1 MGASMGVTWCSGDGL
16 KVRENG
22 QLTACFV
29 DTLLL
34 IPTAV
39 VVFLLLPVFVVIL
52 CNENKRFGH
61 TCMRFKYHAQRWIL
75 TMLLLLCLL
84 AKVGEGFMLQKMIST
99 TSLHLYLPNMLSFLC
114 LVAVTVYYDV
124 VEVSQKTPVKRL
136 LVLFLYWLSSVV
148 VWTVKFARL
157 YKVEGPFDIRL
168 YTNLCILVFY
178 TLLLIVE
185 RRVISSHLP
194 TRSRFHKWTKA
205 NQEEEDVG
213 GDCRE
218 FKEGHIKFVHDF
230 ANFLSRVTYSWLGT
244 ILRLG
249 SSRPLELDDLGD
261 LPSVDK
267 ADVNHQHFFKVWEKE
282 KIRAAKHTTRPSLWR
297 VYFNSYRFLLI
308 KAALCRLCG
317 DLLSFI
323 GPLCLKQ
330 IVKYVEIALKSDRN
344 EEVKPE
350 SEMDVFLSVSDFFS
364 NGFVLAVVILLGNIG
379 MSSLMQYYFFIS
391 FQLTLKLRAS
401 LQVKYVVSCFVLI

>member
-1 MGASMGVTWCSGDGL
+1 MGVTWCSGDGL

-52 CNENKRFGH
+52 CNESKRFGH
-61 TCMRFKYHAQRWIL
+61 TCMRFKHHAQRWFL

-84 AKVGEGFMLQKMIST
+84 AKVGEGFMLQEMIST

-124 VEVSQKTPVKRL
+124 VEVSQKVPVRRL
-136 LVLFLYWLSSVV
+136 VVLFVYWLSSVV

-178 TLLLIVE
+178 TLLLIIE

-205 NQEEEDVG
+205 NQREQQEEEDDGGG

-218 FKEGHIKFVHDF
+218 FQEGRVKFVHHF

-267 ADVNHQHFFKVWEKE
+267 ADVNHQCFFKVWEKE
-282 KIRAAKHTTRPSLWR
+282 KIRAAKHRTRPSLWR
-297 VYFNSYRFLLI
+297 TYFNGYRFLLI
-308 KAALCRLCG
+308 KAAMCRLCG

-323 GPLCLKQ
+323 GPLSLKQ
-330 IVKYVEIALKSDRN
+330 IVKYVEVALKSDQN
-344 EEVKPE
+344 GEVKPE

-364 NGFVLAVVILLGNIG
+364 NGFVLAVAILLGNIG
-379 MSSLMQYYFFIS
+379 MSSFLQYYFYIS
-391 FQLTLKLRAS
+391 FRLCLKLRAS
-401 LQVKYVVSCFVLI
+401 LQVKYSM